1 MINPVDRKGKV
12 ESMAKRFKLS
22 HKVLV
27 GRDSDIIKKYKLAK
41 MPGLVIVD
49 KYGKIVFYKEFATAD
64 TIACLLRFHKDG

>member
-27 GRDSDIIKKYKLAK
+27 GRDSDIIKKYKLSK
-41 MPGLVIVD
+41 MPRLVIVD
-49 KYGKIVFYKEFATAD
+49 KFGRVVFDKEFATAE
-64 TIACLLRFHKDG
+64 TIACILRFHKDG